1 MAVQRKA
8 LSNSIAKLSTSYM
21 FKQFHWEF
29 YLHLF
34 TLHIALTILHNI
46 FLFVQVILDTVFIEK
61 KIKYN
66 I

>member
-8 LSNSIAKLSTSYM
+8 LSNSIAKLSTSCM
-21 FKQFHWEF
+21 FKQFRWEH

-34 TLHIALTILHNI
+34 TLHIALAILHI
-46 FLFVQVILDTVFIEK
+46 FLFAQVIFGIVFIEK